1 MNHYTDND
9 EYMYGNKV
17 NERFITPYKEVKLL
31 IKPKR
36 KIRQQPCTRV
46 AEFLITKMERKYSLF
61 ITQLIEY
68 CV

>member
-1 MNHYTDND
+1 MIHYTDND

-17 NERFITPYKEVKLL
+17 NERFIMPYKEIKLL
-31 IKPKR
+31 TKPKR

-46 AEFLITKMERKYSLF
+46 AEFFITKIERKYSLF

-68 CV
+68 YV